1 MKVLIVGVGGVG
13 ESIAAILDKR
23 DSQGEWLE
31 QMVLADYNLD
41 RAQKVS
47 TRRSNPT
54 HFPAERIDA
63 GSAESVAAVI
73 KQYSP
78 DILVNCCDP
87 SFNKVLFDSCYEQG
101 INYMD
106 CAMTLS
112 TAHPTD
118 PCRKTH
124 VKLGDYQFEQH
135 EKWKEKGLLAV
146 VGSGVEPGM
155 ADIFARY
162 AEKYFF
168 DELEEIGIRDGNNFE
183 IEGVDIAFGF
193 SIWTTIEECLNPPVI
208 WEREKGWFT
217 TEPFSEPEVFTLPEG
232 IGAVEMV
239 NVEHE
244 EVLLIPR
251 YIDKGLKRVT
261 FKFGL
266 GDEFINCLKYLRA
279 LNLDRVDVKVKVGDS
294 EITPRD
300 FVAKCAPNPIE
311 IGRKMV
317 GKTCAGTWVKGKKN
331 GLEREIYMYQVADNQ
346 QCIEIYDCQAV
357 VAQTAFTP
365 AITLELLAKKI
376 WTGSGV
382 QGSEYFEPEPYIELM
397 ATYDFPSGLMEM
409 DSEYKRKQDT
419 DKMVAI
425 N

>member
-1 MKVLIVGVGGVG
+1 MKVLVVGVGGVG
-13 ESIAAILDKR
+13 ESVAAILDKR
-23 DSQGEWLE
+23 DPKGEWLE
-31 QMVLADYNLD
+31 QMVLADYNFD
-41 RAQKVS
+41 RAKEVS
-47 TRRSNPT
+47 AKRSEPARY
-54 HFPAERIDA
+54 PAEKVDA
-63 GSAESVAAVI
+63 RSAANVAVVI
-73 KQYSP
+73 KKYAP

-87 SFNKVLFDSCYEQG
+87 SFNETLFDACYEQG

-112 TAHPTD
+112 AAHPTD
-118 PCRKTH
+118 PYNKTH
-124 VKLGDYQFEQH
+124 IKLGDYQFARH
-135 EKWKEKGLLAV
+135 EKWQKKGLLAV

-162 AEKYFF
+162 AEKHFF
-168 DELEEIGIRDGNNFE
+168 DELEEIGIRDGNNLE

-193 SIWTTIEECLNPPVI
+193 SVWTTIEECLNPPII
-208 WEREKGWFT
+208 WEKDKGWFT
-217 TEPFSEPEVFTLPEG
+217 TEPFSGAEVFTLPEG
-232 IGAVEMV
+232 IGDVEMV

-266 GDEFINCLKYLRA
+266 GEEFINCLKYLRA
-279 LNLDRVDVKVKVGDS
+279 LNLDRVDMKVKVGDA

-300 FVAKCAPNPIE
+300 FVAKCAPNPID

-346 QCIEIYDCQAV
+346 ECINIYDCQAV

-376 WTGSGV
+376 WAGTGV
-382 QGSEYFEPEPYIELM
+382 QGSEYFEPEPYVKLM
-397 ATYDFPSGLMEM
+397 KAYDFPSGLMEM
-409 DSEYKRKQDT
+409 NSEYKRKQDA
-419 DKMVAI
+419 DKMLEI
-425 N
+425 D